1 MIWGGGVTCLRVKPC
16 QFKEILHLSAVW
28 VVVVVLGFFFLAQLK
43 EDYIISVSFS
53 ICGPELE
60 SEQCDLTKPTSC
72 VCLPA
77 QDSDVFKYHVIVNEL
92 LFPDHLTDGL
102 LKSTMLG
109 SDYQVQ
115 FHLDSNNQVMTAGSP
130 QSLLTYSR
138 TFEVHFYSDELKPV
152 ASCKDWKPD
161 SNTLVWFFN
170 DV

>member
-1 MIWGGGVTCLRVKPC
+1 M
-16 QFKEILHLSAVW
+16 
-28 VVVVVLGFFFLAQLK
+28 
-43 EDYIISVSFS
+43 
-53 ICGPELE
+53 
-60 SEQCDLTKPTSC
+60 
-72 VCLPA
+72 
-77 QDSDVFKYHVIVNEL
+77 FKYHVIVNEL

-138 TFEVHFYSDELKPV
+138 TFEVHFYSDALKPV

-161 SNTLVWFFN
+161 SNTLVWFF
-170 DV
+170 